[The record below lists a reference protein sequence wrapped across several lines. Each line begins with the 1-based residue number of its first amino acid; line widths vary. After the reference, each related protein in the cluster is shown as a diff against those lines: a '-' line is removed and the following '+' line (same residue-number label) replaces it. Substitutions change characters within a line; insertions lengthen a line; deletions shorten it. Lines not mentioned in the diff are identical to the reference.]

1 MLRAL
6 AVSPRSAPLEPA
18 ATLHLTNAYHEA
30 SGGIR
35 TLYHALLDRAEETG
49 RRMALVVPGTSD
61 AEQRW
66 GRTTTIYHVR
76 APHSPAIDR
85 RYRLILPHRFLR
97 EGRGPLW
104 EILSRVRPDVLEIC
118 DKYSLCYFAGLVR
131 RRRRRGIAGPT
142 LIGLSCERLDDNI
155 EAYLGRGRASRTA
168 AREFLGRAYLGMFD
182 VHVANSIYT
191 AEELR
196 SSMRVPHLR
205 PVHVCR
211 MGVDPTFA
219 PDIARR
225 AEARARL
232 LARCGDDRAALVIYA
247 GRLAPEKQVDWLPT
261 AVAGAARDGRP
272 LHLVI
277 AGDGPLR
284 HRLEDECRRLLPGRA
299 HFLGHIAGRDELA
312 SLVCACDAFLH
323 VNPREPFGIGPLEA
337 MALGTAV
344 VLPAAGGVL
353 SYAHSENAWL
363 AAPTA
368 LALGDA
374 LRACLDHDVER
385 ERRIRNGR
393 RTAERHAWPR
403 VADEMF
409 RVYDEARRAH
419 LATMTETDGEEL
431 R

>member
-1 MLRAL
+1 MLGAARPA
-6 AVSPRSAPLEPA
+6 AGTPA

-49 RRMALVVPGTSD
+49 RRMSLVVPGASD

-66 GRTTTIYHVR
+66 GRSTTIYHVR

-97 EGRGPLW
+97 AGRGRLW
-104 EILSRVRPDVLEIC
+104 EILDATRPDVVEVC
-118 DKYSLCYFAGLVR
+118 DKYSLCYFAGLIR
-131 RRRRRGIAGPT
+131 RRRGRGIAGPA
-142 LIGLSCERLDDNI
+142 LVGLSCERLDDNV
-155 EAYLGRGRASRTA
+155 EAYIGRSRVSRHA
-168 AREFLGRAYLGMFD
+168 ARAFLGRAYVGMFD
-182 VHVANSIYT
+182 VHVANSHYT
-191 AEELR
+191 ADELR
-196 SSMRVPHLR
+196 KAMRKPHLR

-211 MGVDPTFA
+211 MGVDPAFA
-219 PDIARR
+219 PDAPRR

-232 LARCGDDRAALVIYA
+232 LARCGDERAALVIYA
-247 GRLAPEKQVDWLPT
+247 GRLAPEKHVALLP
-261 AVAGAARDGRP
+261 AAAAAATCGRP
-272 LHLVI
+272 IHLVV

-284 HRLEDECRRLLPGRA
+284 RQLEDECRRVLPGRA
-299 HFLGHIAGRDELA
+299 HFLGHIASREELA
-312 SLVCACDAFLH
+312 SLVSACDAFLH

-344 VLPAAGGVL
+344 VLPSAGGVL

-363 AAPTA
+363 AEAEPA
-368 LALGDA
+368 ALGAA
-374 LRACLDHDVER
+374 LRDCLELQGER

-409 RVYDEARRAH
+409 RVYDNAREAIAMEADR
-419 LATMTETDGEEL
+419 
-431 R
+431 